1 MISVDRSKEQEPE
14 TVPYKITLVT
24 GDVRGAGNSAAALLT
39 LFGEGSFRSIEACH
53 VLFYHLDIPQG
64 KAMGLIYPY
73 NMFLCRR

>member
-39 LFGEGSFRSIEACH
+39 LFGEGSFTSLEAR
-53 VLFYHLDIPQG
+53 HLSLNYPVISV
-64 KAMGLIYPY
+64 KKVMGLISQQ